1 MQNWLNLQD
10 LWATDGSGIELF
22 RFMISLWR
30 FRFIHNCIM
39 FDDKLT
45 GLEHLQMDKL
55 VAVRDIF
62 SAFIVNCKLCYS
74 RRQNVTIDKMLPG
87 FRGKC
92 GIR

>member
-1 MQNWLNLQD
+1 
-10 LWATDGSGIELF
+10 
-22 RFMISLWR
+22 
-30 FRFIHNCIM
+30 M

-45 GLEHLQMDKL
+45 GLEHLKMDKL

-62 SAFIVNCKLCYS
+62 SAFVVNCKLCYS

-92 GIR
+92 GFWKHIPYKPSKYGIQIFAMVN